1 MGSINRLGDDL
12 ELLGVPKRFLMS
24 VIVRPDID
32 IYIIQIIMV
41 FITMLIYAL
50 VPVSVTQEIIFTR
63 FIAGVH
69 SRQSSN

>member
-12 ELLGVPKRFLMS
+12 ELLGIPMRFLTS

-32 IYIIQIIMV
+32 IYYTKIIMV
-41 FITMLIYAL
+41 FITMLIYAI
-50 VPVSVTQEIIFTR
+50 VPVSVTQVIIFTR